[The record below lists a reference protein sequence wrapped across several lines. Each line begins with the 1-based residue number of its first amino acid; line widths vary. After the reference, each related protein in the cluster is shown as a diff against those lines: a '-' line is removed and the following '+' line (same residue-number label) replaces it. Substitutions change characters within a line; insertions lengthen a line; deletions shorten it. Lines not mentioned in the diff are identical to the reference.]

1 MHDYRNISLSERKA
15 GEFSGAVSFLKKAL
29 AVSLAGFVLMNPV
42 QAREEARDTAAE
54 NKKPARES
62 LANFSRGSFIP
73 NNFKNEQKI
82 LVKKIPDLQNNPR
95 SREFQK
101 SEIIRLMNLSRDV
114 CDRYKESDPESIICH
129 NPKLMYLEEEYL
141 KYLGLQYDEHG
152 CVFGCALH
160 RGRLNTCVKN
170 RFSSSCA
177 ENYFELMIAEER
189 IDQGTEEHQEM
200 LLDCVPGRKAAENEN
215 ADSEG
220 RHQLVI
226 LKMYSTQLP
235 VGHFSIKG
243 EDYSVY
249 GFPQHKGE
257 YLRDISSICYDCDY
271 STQLKFV
278 DSGRVEIELRNQQ
291 GSSYMNCE
299 IH

>member
-62 LANFSRGSFIP
+62 LANFSRGGLIP
-73 NNFKNEQKI
+73 NNFKKEEKI
-82 LVKKIPDLQNNPR
+82 
-95 SREFQK
+95 
-101 SEIIRLMNLSRDV
+101 LSRDV

-200 LLDCVPGRKAAENEN
+200 LLDCVPDRKAAENEN

-278 DSGRVEIELRNQQ
+278 DSGGVEIELRNQQ